1 MEEIKQKGCY
11 VWGKTREYYYKET
24 KKAVCLEC
32 KLSYY
37 SKCKLVKI
45 DGGKIVDHDEA
56 DRSIKFVSDV
66 LKAMSDHMKVNK
78 IELVYEGF
86 VDWLREYEVR
96 LHELIKRFE
105 KAAENDS
112 IEEYT
117 EIVTKISS
125 KHHRIFLD
133 TNIF

>member
-11 VWGKTREYYYKET
+11 VWGKTREYYYKEA
-24 KKAVCLEC
+24 KRAVCLEC

-45 DGGKIVDHDEA
+45 DGGRMIVDQDEV

-66 LKAMSDHMKVNK
+66 LKAMSDHVKVSR
-78 IELVYEGF
+78 IERVYEGF
-86 VDWLREYEVR
+86 VDWLREYEAR
-96 LHELIKRFE
+96 LLELIKGFE
-105 KAAENDS
+105 KASEKDS

-117 EIVTKISS
+117 EIVTKISG
-125 KHHRIFLD
+125 KHQ
-133 TNIF
+133 